1 MEEPMTINQQE
12 PGKSG
17 SATSTT
23 TTSGAAS
30 GGSATRDVGKVAKE
44 TVSKLGD
51 KAQEFG
57 TQAKQA
63 ATSLASEANENIKG
77 VLTQKVG
84 VGADLVGHVADS
96 VRAAADNLRQ
106 NAPQLAGLVTVAA
119 DKIDELSSSVR
130 DKTVDELFKEASDF
144 ARRQPAVVFG
154 AAAAVGFLLFRI
166 LKVAPSATASQSG
179 SAPSGLEGRFR
190 DQPGRQDFGRTS
202 MTNGQAGSGRSGQ
215 TMGQRHG
222 V

>member
-1 MEEPMTINQQE
+1 MTTNQQD

-17 SATSTT
+17 STTST
-23 TTSGAAS
+23 SSSAGAGS
-30 GGSATRDVGKVAKE
+30 SATRDVGKVAKE

-77 VLTQKVG
+77 VLNQKVG

-96 VRAAADNLRQ
+96 VRAAADNLKQ

-130 DKTVDELFKEASDF
+130 DKTVDELFKDASDF

-154 AAAAVGFLLFRI
+154 AAAAMGFLLFRI
-166 LKVAPSATASQSG
+166 LKVAPSATTGQSG
-179 SAPSGLEGRFR
+179 SARSGSEGRYR
-190 DQPGRQDFGRTS
+190 DQPGRQEFGRTS
-202 MTNGQAGSGRSGQ
+202 MTNGQSGNGRPGQ

>member
-1 MEEPMTINQQE
+1 MNPNQQD

-17 SATSTT
+17 SAS
-23 TTSGAAS
+23 TTSGAATGS
-30 GGSATRDVGKVAKE
+30 GASRDVGKMAKE
-44 TVSKLGD
+44 TVNKLGD
-51 KAQEFG
+51 KAQELG

-77 VLTQKVG
+77 VLNQKVG

-96 VRAAADNLRQ
+96 VRAAADNLKQ
-106 NAPQLAGLVTVAA
+106 NSPQLAGFVSVAA
-119 DKIDELSSSVR
+119 DRIDELSSSVR
-130 DKTVDELFKEASDF
+130 DKTVDDLFREASDF

-166 LKVAPSATASQSG
+166 MKVAPSATASQSSSSRDG
-179 SAPSGLEGRFR
+179 AEGRFR
-190 DQPGRQDFGRTS
+190 DQPGRQEFGRTG
-202 MTNGQAGSGRSGQ
+202 MTNGQAARGRSGQ

>member
-30 GGSATRDVGKVAKE
+30 GGSGTRDVGKVAKE

-77 VLTQKVG
+77 VLNQKVG

-96 VRAAADNLRQ
+96 VRAAADNLKQ

-130 DKTVDELFKEASDF
+130 DKTVDELFAGPR
-144 ARRQPAVVFG
+144 AAVVFG
-154 AAAAVGFLLFRI
+154 AAPAMVFLLFRI
-166 LKVAPSATASQSG
+166 LKVAPSATASQSS
-179 SAPSGLEGRFR
+179 SARGGLEGR
-190 DQPGRQDFGRTS
+190 
-202 MTNGQAGSGRSGQ
+202 
-215 TMGQRHG
+215 
-222 V
+222 

>member
-1 MEEPMTINQQE
+1 MNPNQQD

-17 SATSTT
+17 SAS
-23 TTSGAAS
+23 TTSGAATGS
-30 GGSATRDVGKVAKE
+30 GASRDVGKMAKE
-44 TVSKLGD
+44 TVNKLGD
-51 KAQEFG
+51 KAQELG

-77 VLTQKVG
+77 ALNQKVG

-96 VRAAADNLRQ
+96 VRAAADNLKQ
-106 NAPQLAGLVTVAA
+106 NSPQLAGFVSVAA
-119 DKIDELSSSVR
+119 DRIDELSSSVR
-130 DKTVDELFKEASDF
+130 DKTVDDLFREASDS

-166 LKVAPSATASQSG
+166 MKVAPSATASQSSSSRDG
-179 SAPSGLEGRFR
+179 VEGRFR
-190 DQPGRQDFGRTS
+190 DQPGRQEFGRTG
-202 MTNGQAGSGRSGQ
+202 MTNGQAARGRSGQ

>member
-1 MEEPMTINQQE
+1 MTINQQD

-17 SATSTT
+17 STSSA
-23 TTSGAAS
+23 TTSSSAGA

-57 TQAKQA
+57 SQAKQA

-77 VLTQKVG
+77 VLNQKVG

-96 VRAAADNLRQ
+96 VRAAADNLKQ

-130 DKTVDELFKEASDF
+130 DKTVDELFKDASDF

-179 SAPSGLEGRFR
+179 SARSGLEVDGSAPWRLT
-190 DQPGRQDFGRTS
+190 PCRTRWRP
-202 MTNGQAGSGRSGQ
+202 A
-215 TMGQRHG
+215 
-222 V
+222 

>member
-1 MEEPMTINQQE
+1 MEEQMNPNQQD

-17 SATSTT
+17 STTSA
-23 TTSGAAS
+23 TTSGTAS
-30 GGSATRDVGKVAKE
+30 SGSATRDVGKVAKE

-51 KAQEFG
+51 KAQELG

-77 VLTQKVG
+77 VLNQKVG

-96 VRAAADNLRQ
+96 VRAAADNLKQ
-106 NAPQLAGLVTVAA
+106 NSPQLAGFVTVAA

-130 DKTVDELFKEASDF
+130 DKTVDELFKDASDF

-179 SAPSGLEGRFR
+179 SARSGLEGRYR
-190 DQPGRQDFGRTS
+190 AQPGRQEFGRSS
-202 MTNGQAGSGRSGQ
+202 MANGQAGNGRSGQ